1 MEIELDRAQVIGS
14 LRRQRPASSTSGQR
28 GLEEAGVR
36 VRRDMERM
44 YKEVPQPVLDYN
56 MQVER
61 KIPVEFSP
69 KVFRLVS
76 WARSQKDAGRM
87 PQLMDHTTRD
97 HSTKVRKAGKPETV
111 RADLDDPREGSGTA
125 RYAG

>member
-1 MEIELDRAQVIGS
+1 
-14 LRRQRPASSTSGQR
+14 
-28 GLEEAGVR
+28 
-36 VRRDMERM
+36 MERM

-76 WARSQKDAGRM
+76 WARSQKDAGTGRM
-87 PQLMDHTTRD
+87 PRLIDHRTRD
-97 HSTKVRKAGKPETV
+97 HSTKVRKKEKPETV
-111 RADLDDPREGSGTA
+111 RADLDDLQEEFGTA
-125 RYAG
+125 RSAG